1 MKVLNDKY
9 ALLKLRKSIALG
21 PIYGHEKEIIY
32 NLDKNNIIK
41 NGKTITY
48 HDEWGKHIY
57 TGSDYIY
64 KPFSIYVYIMI
75 ELLCKKD
82 VKNDSRTFDIY
93 KQHPRDYV
101 VGARNTYTDEE
112 KQRIINDLRNE
123 FHDKRPFMN
132 EIVYFLEGHRSCV
145 LGVQSREYDHKEA
158 YILNGKYTKSVRKDG
173 TIIIYVHDPRHKL
186 ICNKKTGMVFEE
198 APAGEKYTENDYFY
212 EPVDDVREDAPG
224 LLWLL
229 HILFDIR
236 LRFIHLFR
244 IGYDNK
250 KKILKELE
258 KKGIDKKD

>member
-1 MKVLNDKY
+1 MKIFDDRY
-9 ALLKLRKSIALG
+9 ALLKLRKGIEKG

-32 NLDKNNIIK
+32 NLNKNNIIK

-64 KPFSIYVYIMI
+64 KPFSIYAYVMI
-75 ELLCKKD
+75 EHLYRMD

-93 KQHPRDYV
+93 REHPRDYV
-101 VGARNTYTDEE
+101 FGARDTYTDEE
-112 KQRIINDLRNE
+112 KRRFISDLRNAY
-123 FHDKRPFMN
+123 HDINPFMN
-132 EIVYFLEGHRSCV
+132 EVVYFLEGHRSCV

-158 YILNGKYTKSVRKDG
+158 YILNGKYTRSIKKDG
-173 TIIIYVHDPRHKL
+173 TIIIYVHDSRDKL
-186 ICNKKTGMVFEE
+186 VCNKKTGMVFEE

-212 EPVDDVREDAPG
+212 WPVDDVREDASK
-224 LLWLL
+224 LLCLL
-229 HILFDIR
+229 RILFDIR

-250 KKILKELE
+250 KRILKEL
-258 KKGIDKKD
+258 KRNR